1 MIMSIFGLENKITF
15 EEGKIN
21 VLEIYNKKFFRR
33 MIEILNGEEE
43 AENNEIVLLDNEKR
57 VELKKNVLVF
67 TDLFNIDFNS
77 KKIITKIYNELIE
90 SIKKRQ
96 DDELENLTIKLR
108 NYLIEEINE
117 LPFEFNINSELEI
130 NDLLKAFNLKI
141 DTTCY
146 TTIVEKIEFIINI
159 IANLKMAT
167 ILVIPNLKVYLEK
180 EEIIEIYKY
189 SLYNNIKLLI
199 LENSS
204 NEKIENYE
212 IKNIIDKEFDEF

>member
-43 AENNEIVLLDNEKR
+43 AESNEIVLLDNEKR

-67 TDLFNIDFNS
+67 TDLFNIEFNS

>member
-117 LPFEFNINSELEI
+117 LPFEFNINSEMEI

>member
-1 MIMSIFGLENKITF
+1 MIMSIFGLENKFTF

-117 LPFEFNINSELEI
+117 LPFEFNINSEMEI

>member
-1 MIMSIFGLENKITF
+1 
-15 EEGKIN
+15 
-21 VLEIYNKKFFRR
+21 

-43 AENNEIVLLDNEKR
+43 AESNEIVLLDNEKR